1 MNKRTVYFS
10 VHAVIASLF
19 VLSFFAICF
28 IGCSSIPKELI
39 DKGVEKLQEELKDK
53 PEPEPTPEPVVE
65 PEPQPEPE
73 PEPEPI
79 NHGGDGLYKPDPGSQ
94 LWLLPRY
101 HPDGQQMQCRMLG
114 RAGEYRDEAG
124 TQLVKHFIVGGRN
137 GPRSSGGP
145 YDIPDGEGMHN
156 HRVKFRDAKATASGN
171 WFLAWDI
178 NNNLIYKKHIIDRN
192 VRQE

>member
-1 MNKRTVYFS
+1 MRINQAHIVEAIVAAF
-10 VHAVIASLF
+10 VLAMVAVI
-19 VLSFFAICF
+19 VT
-28 IGCSSIPKELI
+28 GCTTSDVERIKDAYNEYKDSQEQPKL
-39 DKGVEKLQEELKDK
+39 GPPPVV
-53 PEPEPTPEPVVE
+53 EPTPEPQ

-73 PEPEPI
+73 PV
-79 NHGGDGLYKPDPGSQ
+79 NHGGDGLYKPESQ
-94 LWLLPRY
+94 LWLLPQR
-101 HPDGQQMQCRMLG
+101 HPNGQQMQARMLG

-145 YDIPDGEGMHN
+145 YNIPDGEGMHN
-156 HRVKFRDAKATASGN
+156 YRVKLRDAKATASGN

-178 NNNLIYKKHIIDRN
+178 NNNLIYKMQIIDRN

>member
-1 MNKRTVYFS
+1 MRINQAHIVEAIVAAF
-10 VHAVIASLF
+10 VLAMVAVI
-19 VLSFFAICF
+19 VT
-28 IGCSSIPKELI
+28 GCTTSDVERIKDAYNEYKDSQEQPKL
-39 DKGVEKLQEELKDK
+39 GPPPVV
-53 PEPEPTPEPVVE
+53 EPTPEP
-65 PEPQPEPE
+65 Q

-79 NHGGDGLYKPDPGSQ
+79 NHGGDGLYKPESQ

-101 HPDGQQMQCRMLG
+101 HPNGQQMQCRMLG

-124 TQLVKHFIVGGRN
+124 TQLVKYFIVGGRN

-145 YDIPDGEGMHN
+145 YNIPDGEGMHN
-156 HRVKFRDAKATASGN
+156 YRVKLRDAKATASGN

-178 NNNLIYKKHIIDRN
+178 NNNLIYKMQIIDRN

>member
-1 MNKRTVYFS
+1 MTLNTQRLLEVLII
-10 VHAVIASLF
+10 AVVAAIIA
-19 VLSFFAICF
+19 VLVLGS

-39 DKGVEKLQEELKDK
+39 DKGVERLQEELQEKT
-53 PEPEPTPEPVVE
+53 EPEPTPEPVVE
-65 PEPQPEPE
+65 PEPQPEPQ

-79 NHGGDGLYKPDPGSQ
+79 NHGGDGLYKPESQ

-101 HPDGQQMQCRMLG
+101 HPNGQQMQCRMLG

-124 TQLVKHFIVGGRN
+124 TQLVKYFRVGSRQ
-137 GPRSSGGP
+137 GPVSSGGP
-145 YDIPDGEGMHN
+145 YNIPDGEGMHN
-156 HRVKFRDAKATASGN
+156 YRVKLRDAKATASGN

-178 NNNLIYKKHIIDRN
+178 NNNLIYKMQIIDRN

>member
-1 MNKRTVYFS
+1 MRINQAYIVDAIVAAF
-10 VHAVIASLF
+10 VLAMVAVI
-19 VLSFFAICF
+19 VT
-28 IGCSSIPKELI
+28 GCTTSDVERIKDAYNEYKDSQEQPKL
-39 DKGVEKLQEELKDK
+39 GPPPVV
-53 PEPEPTPEPVVE
+53 EPTPEP
-65 PEPQPEPE
+65 Q

-79 NHGGDGLYKPDPGSQ
+79 NHGGDGLYKPESQ
-94 LWLLPRY
+94 LWLLPQR
-101 HPDGQQMQCRMLG
+101 HPNGQQMQARMLG

-145 YDIPDGEGMHN
+145 YNIPDGEGMHN
-156 HRVKFRDAKATASGN
+156 YRVKLRDAKATASGN

-178 NNNLIYKKHIIDRN
+178 NNNLIYKMQIIDRN